1 MRRKPPRHSRRAS
14 HAASELVRLSRHL
27 GASGSRI
34 EDAFWSARLD
44 EVIARALDAGDNA
57 SLTHALDQLYE
68 TEGRGYDQLA
78 DLIEARAES
87 ASHLVIGSNDFS
99 GLLIAS
105 PVLAW
110 SRFEVPAKPIPEA
123 VLANLRVQLQ
133 AHVFAEGTAMALA
146 DVLFSP
152 DQLPPGYTETRQL
165 AEQLWA
171 AAAAGKH
178 LSVPRRGLPETQ
190 HFMADARYLLAGVIA
205 PPGEAL
211 FRWQE
216 RGGAEVSRDSVL
228 EAWRA
233 QGGSSLQPMFTG
245 CGVELL
251 VPDAFHAA
259 WRRTERDLRPFS
271 LKAAVLFLTATL
283 HVPSEQLR
291 AVVAPFYD
299 RVLEEFR
306 VGFMQKD
313 GEDVVHGVVWP
324 LVGAEDELTEIPEQI
339 AGVLRESGLSNVV
352 TLDQRLPLEYCDDCG
367 APLFPN
373 SDGEPVHAELPES
386 AEEARVPLH

>member
-14 HAASELVRLSRHL
+14 HAAGELVRLSRSL
-27 GASGSRI
+27 GASGSKI
-34 EDAFWSARLD
+34 EDAYWSARID

-68 TEGRGYDQLA
+68 SEGRGYDQLA

-87 ASHLVIGSNDFS
+87 APHFLVETDTFS
-99 GLLIAS
+99 ALLVAAPI
-105 PVLAW
+105 LAW
-110 SRFEVPAKPIPEA
+110 SRFELPAKQISEQM
-123 VLANLRVQLQ
+123 LANLRVQLQ
-133 AHVFAEGTAMALA
+133 AHVFAAGAEIAIA

-152 DQLPPGYTETRQL
+152 DQLPPGYVETRQL

-178 LSVPRRGLPETQ
+178 LAVARRSLPETQ
-190 HFMADARYLLAGVIA
+190 PFMADARYVLAGA
-205 PPGEAL
+205 LAAPGEAL

-216 RGGAEVSRDSVL
+216 RGGAEASRESAL
-228 EAWRA
+228 KAWQA
-233 QGGSSLQPMFTG
+233 QGGACLQPMFTG

-251 VPDAFHAA
+251 LPDAFHAA

-283 HVPSEQLR
+283 RVPAERLR

-306 VGFMQKD
+306 IAFLQEEGD
-313 GEDVVHGVVWP
+313 DVVHGVVWP
-324 LVGAEDELTEIPEQI
+324 LVGAEDELTDVPEQI
-339 AGVLRESGLSNVV
+339 AAVLRASGLTNVM
-352 TLDQRLPLEYCDDCG
+352 TLEQRLPLEYCDDCG
-367 APLFPN
+367 APLFPDP
-373 SDGEPVHAELPES
+373 DGEPVHAELPES